1 MKFDVAE
8 SEREKLAQRIKISTP
23 DTFINALGPVLGI
36 AADAIWEDPSFM
48 HGAVAWRMRLN
59 GWRGAYVADV
69 LGWHDRAKKHFSSY
83 ALSQIKDPLT
93 GPVVAD
99 TALYLAR
106 QQEKLGT
113 SLFSSGYISRNPGG
127 DSSVLIIMI

>member
-1 MKFDVAE
+1 
-8 SEREKLAQRIKISTP
+8 
-23 DTFINALGPVLGI
+23 
-36 AADAIWEDPSFM
+36 M

-99 TALYLAR
+99 TALHLAR

-127 DSSVLIIMI
+127 DLRAHHYDMNLVFVDQLLNHFNWTGDTNYVREMFPLIKRHLAWEKRKF